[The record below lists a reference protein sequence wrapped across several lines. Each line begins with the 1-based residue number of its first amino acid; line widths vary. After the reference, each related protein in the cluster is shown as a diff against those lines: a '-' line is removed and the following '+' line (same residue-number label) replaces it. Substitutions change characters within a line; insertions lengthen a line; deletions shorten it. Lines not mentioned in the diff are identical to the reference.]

1 MYLSKYMG
9 LIAGVTI
16 YILNLLD
23 SVNTWYAINYQD
35 AEELSFIM
43 RYFIEKSWGWFF
55 FVKLSYG
62 SIVFF
67 VMTVFW
73 TIYKSVRIASL
84 ITIFGYYILV
94 IWQIRNIL

>member
-9 LIAGVTI
+9 LLAGVTI

-23 SVNTWYAINYQD
+23 AVNTWYAINYQD
-35 AEELSFIM
+35 AEELSILM
-43 RYFIEKSWGWFF
+43 RYLIEKSWGYFF

-67 VMTVFW
+67 VMTVCW
-73 TIYKSVRIASL
+73 STYRSTRIASL
-84 ITIFGYYILV
+84 IVIFGYSALV
-94 IWQIRNIL
+94 TWQLSNIL